1 MNRASI
7 WTACSR
13 ARGVYDKLEEMGV
26 QEGDFVVI
34 GDLEFEYV
42 Y

>member
-1 MNRASI
+1 MKKIRL
-7 WTACSR
+7 TAIEDDFND
-13 ARGVYDKLEEMGV
+13 YEDMGV

-42 Y
+42 H